1 MKRSTICPTLLLC
14 AALAGCAT
22 GPNANPAD
30 PLEPFNRSMFT
41 FNDKLDQY
49 VARPLAQGYQAIT
62 PSPIRTGVTNFFSN
76 LGDVGNTINNLLQGK
91 LGDGMESLMRVAINT
106 VFGIGGVLDVATPA
120 GLPRHS
126 QDFGLTLGNWGVP
139 SGSYL
144 VLPLFG
150 PSTFRDAPAMLI
162 DLQLDPLTYVD
173 SDTRLPLRV
182 LNIVNTRANLLNAST
197 LLEEA
202 ALDKY
207 TFVRDAWSQQRQNK
221 INEGKESA
229 LPKYEEAEEEKKP

>member
-1 MKRSTICPTLLLC
+1 MQRSSLFPSLLLC
-14 AALAGCAT
+14 TALAGCAT
-22 GPNANPAD
+22 GPTATPGD
-30 PLEPFNRSMFT
+30 PLEPFNRTMFN

-49 VARPLAQGYQAIT
+49 VAKPLAQGYQAIT

-91 LGDGMESLMRVAINT
+91 LQDGMESLMRVALNT
-106 VFGIGGVLDVATPA
+106 VFGLAGVLDIATPA
-120 GLPRHS
+120 GIPKHS
-126 QDFGLTLGNWGVP
+126 QDFGLTLGTWGVP

-150 PSTFRDAPAMLI
+150 PSTLRDAPAMWV
-162 DLQLDPLTYVD
+162 DYQFDPLTYVD
-173 SDTRLPLRV
+173 SDTRTPLRV

-207 TFVRDAWSQQRQNK
+207 TFVRDAWTQQRQNK
-221 INEGKESA
+221 IEEGKERE
-229 LPKYEEAEEEKKP
+229 LPKYEEPEEKKP

>member
-1 MKRSTICPTLLLC
+1 MKQSTTCSVLLLC
-14 AALAGCAT
+14 TALAGCAT
-22 GPNANPAD
+22 GPTATPGD
-30 PLEPFNRSMFT
+30 PFEPFNRGMFT

-49 VARPLAQGYQAIT
+49 VARPVAQGYEAIT
-62 PSPIRTGVTNFFSN
+62 PSFVRTGITNFFSN
-76 LGDVGNTINNLLQGK
+76 LGDVGNTANNLLQGK
-91 LGDGMESLMRVAINT
+91 PADGMESLMRFAMNT
-106 VFGIGGVLDVATPA
+106 VFGLLGFLDVATPA
-120 GLPRHS
+120 GIPKHS

-139 SGSYL
+139 SGPYL

-150 PSTFRDAPAMLI
+150 PSTVRDGPAKLV
-162 DLQLDPLTYVD
+162 DYYLDPVSYVEP
-173 SDTRLPLRV
+173 DTRTPMNA

-221 INEGKESA
+221 INEGKEGE
-229 LPKYEEAEEEKKP
+229 LPKYEEVEEKEP

>member
-1 MKRSTICPTLLLC
+1 
-14 AALAGCAT
+14 
-22 GPNANPAD
+22 
-30 PLEPFNRSMFT
+30 
-41 FNDKLDQY
+41 
-49 VARPLAQGYQAIT
+49 
-62 PSPIRTGVTNFFSN
+62 
-76 LGDVGNTINNLLQGK
+76 
-91 LGDGMESLMRVAINT
+91 
-106 VFGIGGVLDVATPA
+106 
-120 GLPRHS
+120 LPRHS

-150 PSTFRDAPAMLI
+150 PSTFRDAPAMLV